1 VVASSPYLIYGAN
14 GYTGRL
20 IARYAMERGHRP
32 ILAGRNARAVEA
44 LASELGLQARLF
56 DLGDPVTLD
65 RSLADVRAVLHCAGP
80 FADTSR
86 PMVDACLRN
95 RVTYLDIT
103 GEVSVF
109 EACAARDAEA
119 RDAGVM
125 LMPGVGFDVVPSDC
139 LAAHLKQRLPTAT
152 ELSLAISGLAQ
163 ASQGTAATMI
173 ESVHRGG
180 LVRRGGILTP
190 VALGHRSRVINFG
203 RGPETAVAIPWGDVS
218 TAYRSTGIPDI
229 TVYMA
234 MPAAIRA
241 GIAFAGM
248 MAPLLASPIVQRV
261 LKAGV
266 RAGPAGPTDA
276 ERSRGVSY
284 LWGEVADAAGGRA
297 VSRLRTPEGYTLTA
311 LAALEITARVLGG
324 VAPFGYHTP
333 ASAYGPDLIL
343 AIPGCERQ
351 DDPIG
356 TCGSPATRAGW

>member
-1 VVASSPYLIYGAN
+1 VAHSPYLVYGAN
-14 GYTGRL
+14 GYTGHL
-20 IARYAMERGHRP
+20 IARYAVERGHQP
-32 ILAGRNARAVEA
+32 ILAGRNAGPVEA
-44 LASELGLQARLF
+44 VASELGLQARLF
-56 DLGDPVTLD
+56 DLGDPVALD
-65 RSLADVRAVLHCAGP
+65 RGLADVRAVLHCAGP
-80 FADTSR
+80 FAHTSR
-86 PMVDACLRN
+86 PMVDACVRN
-95 RVTYLDIT
+95 HVTYLDIT

-119 RDAGVM
+119 RAAGVM
-125 LMPGVGFDVVPSDC
+125 LMPGAGFDVVPSDC
-139 LAAHLKQRLPTAT
+139 LAAHLKRRLPTAT
-152 ELSLAISGLAQ
+152 ELSLAISGLTR
-163 ASQGTAATMI
+163 ASHGTTATMI

-190 VALGHRSRVINFG
+190 VALGHRSRVIDFG
-203 RGPETAVAIPWGDVS
+203 RGPETAVAMPWGDVS

-234 MPAAIRA
+234 MPAAVRA
-241 GIAFAGM
+241 GVAFAGM

-276 ERSRGVSY
+276 ERSRGASY
-284 LWGEVADAAGGRA
+284 LWGEVTDPAGRRA

-324 VAPFGYHTP
+324 VAPIGYHTP

-343 AIPGCERQ
+343 AIPGCGRQ
-351 DDPIG
+351 DDPI
-356 TCGSPATRAGW
+356 AT

>member
-1 VVASSPYLIYGAN
+1 MTAPVANAPYVIYGAN

-20 IARYAMERGHRP
+20 IARYAVELGHQP
-32 ILAGRNARAVEA
+32 ILAGRHAAPVQAVA
-44 LASELGLQARLF
+44 AELGLSARLF
-56 DLGDPVTLD
+56 DLGDPVALD
-65 RSLADVRAVLHCAGP
+65 RGLADVRAVLHCAGP
-80 FADTSR
+80 FAHTSR

-109 EACAARDAEA
+109 EACAVRDAEA

-125 LMPGVGFDVVPSDC
+125 LMPGAGFDVVPSDC
-139 LAAHLKQRLPTAT
+139 LAAHLKQRLPSAT

-163 ASQGTAATMI
+163 ASRGTAATMI

-180 LVRRGGILTP
+180 LVRRGGVLTP
-190 VALGHRSRVINFG
+190 VALGHRSRVIEFG
-203 RGPETAVAIPWGDVS
+203 RGPETAVAVPWGDVS

-234 MPAAIRA
+234 MPPAARA
-241 GIAFAGM
+241 GVAFAAM
-248 MAPLLASPIVQRV
+248 MAPLLASPIVQRM

-276 ERSRGVSY
+276 ERSRGASY
-284 LWGEVADAAGGRA
+284 LWGEVTDPAGRRA

-324 VAPFGYHTP
+324 GAPIGYQTP

-343 AIPGCERQ
+343 AIPGCERR

-356 TCGSPATRAGW
+356 T

>member
-1 VVASSPYLIYGAN
+1 MANFPYLVYGAN

-20 IARYAMERGHRP
+20 IARYAVERGLRP

-44 LASELGLQARLF
+44 LGSELGLQSRLF
-56 DLGDPVTLD
+56 DLSDPVAID
-65 RSLADVRAVLHCAGP
+65 RGLADVRAVLHCAGP
-80 FADTSR
+80 FAHTSR

-109 EACAARDAEA
+109 ETCAARDAEA

-125 LMPGVGFDVVPSDC
+125 LMPGAGFDVVPSDC
-139 LAAHLKQRLPTAT
+139 LAAHLKRRLPMAT
-152 ELSLAISGLAQ
+152 ELALAISGLTR
-163 ASQGTAATMI
+163 ASHGTVATMI

-180 LVRRGGILTP
+180 LVRRGGVLTP
-190 VALGHRSRVINFG
+190 VALGHRSRVIDFG
-203 RGPETAVAIPWGDVS
+203 RGPETAVAMPWGDVS
-218 TAYRSTGIPDI
+218 TAYRSTGIPNI

-234 MPAAIRA
+234 MPAAVRA
-241 GIAFAGM
+241 GVAFAGM
-248 MAPLLASPIVQRV
+248 MAPLLANPILQRV
-261 LKAGV
+261 LKTGV
-266 RAGPAGPTDA
+266 RMAPAGPTDA
-276 ERSRGVSY
+276 ERTRGASY
-284 LWGEVADAAGGRA
+284 LWGEVADAAGRRA

-324 VAPFGYHTP
+324 VAPIGYHTP

-351 DDPIG
+351 DDPMV
-356 TCGSPATRAGW
+356 T